1 MQVYAHS
8 ERDIMDP
15 PPGASTAL
23 VRVLN
28 RFLELLSGYTTLEI
42 TTPTI
47 EDQVEF
53 GKLLIRHRLGYT
65 DLLTLRTMNRNSV
78 KDIYS
83 SDTVFDTVLNIRRIF
98 DELS

>member
-1 MQVYAHS
+1 
-8 ERDIMDP
+8 MDP